1 MSRKQFSKK
10 DIKEFL
16 LAHPEVEGVLTK
28 KSDVVQKEELLYVD
42 GTLSFIDVGG
52 WIPSLILLQTRPEI
66 LPKVTVDKG
75 AIKFLV
81 NGADVMRPGITDAE
95 EFNQGDMVV
104 VVDETVGKPIS
115 VCKALYDSNELLG
128 KDSGKV
134 LENYHHV
141 GDSHL
146 KRK

>member
-16 LAHPEVEGVLTK
+16 AAHPEAESIMTK
-28 KSDVVQKEELLYVD
+28 KSDVVQEGELLYVD
-42 GTLSFIDVGG
+42 DVLSFINVGR
-52 WIPSLILLQTRPEI
+52 WIPSLILLQARSDL

-75 AIKFLV
+75 AIKFVV

-95 EFNQGDMVV
+95 EFAEGDAVT

-115 VCKALYDSNELLG
+115 VCKALHDSGVLLA

-134 LENYHHV
+134 LENLHHI
-141 GDSHL
+141 GDSFW
-146 KRK
+146 KSK